1 MLKNIFDVDGTA
13 AHVINAMDH
22 SFGNQFSQELRVNY
36 NKGNKFNGFLGL
48 NYFYEDSKQT
58 VGLNVNEQ
66 NLFPAYASGL
76 INAQLKQQLTGALKN
91 MGGGAA
97 SLAQYSGA
105 INNMVDKIFPINP
118 PLLINGVP
126 QPYKTM
132 PNIYEMLSYELN
144 SMNFY
149 SRIAS

>member
-1 MLKNIFDVDGTA
+1 
-13 AHVINAMDH
+13 
-22 SFGNQFSQELRVNY
+22 
-36 NKGNKFNGFLGL
+36 
-48 NYFYEDSKQT
+48 
-58 VGLNVNEQ
+58 
-66 NLFPAYASGL
+66 
-76 INAQLKQQLTGALKN
+76 

-144 SMNFY
+144 SMNF
-149 SRIAS
+149 IAVLPPEYQAGDFNSCPKEKNPTINTFLGKNINSAAMEENGNFFTYPSDKPEMR